1 MEWCKNSQ
9 LNERKTKS
17 NKVTNHKGW
26 SQFTQFLHTKHF
38 LQLCCFLN
46 LCKGR
51 ITCLLLKITFAEL
64 VPTSFG
70 TRRSTLCH
78 IFRATPQCPQLFPN
92 APQHPTAIQ
101 TACTCATRRIAL
113 AALCSACGK
122 IASMHP
128 DASRRCTSFEVFLTS
143 IKPSIEELQSTLCID
158 RIRRTRSLLR
168 FGALVLVESPNLTWL
183 PPRPTVESTRLVD
196 SPMLAPD
203 TVTDLCVCHCDLPK
217 PSTLPN
223 CLCFRPSRFQY

>member
-1 MEWCKNSQ
+1 MKSIFSLKKMISFCHFASFYFFGVCRYSFCFVSITYNVATIQCSTKCCKNSQ

-101 TACTCATRRIAL
+101 TACTCATRFA
-113 AALCSACGK
+113 
-122 IASMHP
+122 
-128 DASRRCTSFEVFLTS
+128 
-143 IKPSIEELQSTLCID
+143 Q
-158 RIRRTRSLLR
+158 
-168 FGALVLVESPNLTWL
+168 LV
-183 PPRPTVESTRLVD
+183 
-196 SPMLAPD
+196 A
-203 TVTDLCVCHCDLPK
+203 
-217 PSTLPN
+217 
-223 CLCFRPSRFQY
+223 